1 MTGAGGGKGWQSM
14 TAFRPWFGN
23 PSAHAENG
31 KLVHPMLDGST
42 RGWVSFMN
50 ELCEMGTLAPDWFTI
65 DWETAKS
72 YMLQN
77 RLGALYYPA
86 ANLYLEIVR
95 SHDWDYSLASSW
107 EYLPDLPEGMKGT
120 AGGNAGYLWAI
131 PKSNVEGDQGKLLRI
146 LHIMD
151 AMCYGG
157 DCHFETVQGGGNEV
171 HDIDI
176 CVREYLEDGLSYCT
190 TPTEHPGFDGTYGT
204 TNLNLAPW
212 QTFGYTVKWQLE
224 YTPED
229 AGEDQKMYVD
239 KINNGKK
246 VIASYDRWPND
257 NLLSAVNINEI
268 APNLSEYE
276 LQQQYKFVTGERSMD
291 EWDDFVTE
299 WLNQG
304 GRDVLAAQAE
314 KLGVELPDEAK

>member
-1 MTGAGGGKGWQSM
+1 ML
-14 TAFRPWFGN
+14 FR
-23 PSAHAENG
+23 S
-31 KLVHPMLDGST
+31 
-42 RGWVSFMN
+42 
-50 ELCEMGTLAPDWFTI
+50 
-65 DWETAKS
+65 
-72 YMLQN
+72 
-77 RLGALYYPA
+77 
-86 ANLYLEIVR
+86 
-95 SHDWDYSLASSW
+95 
-107 EYLPDLPEGMKGT
+107 
-120 AGGNAGYLWAI
+120 
-131 PKSNVEGDQGKLLRI
+131 
-146 LHIMD
+146 
-151 AMCYGG
+151 
-157 DCHFETVQGGGNEV
+157 
-171 HDIDI
+171 
-176 CVREYLEDGLSYCT
+176 
-190 TPTEHPGFDGTYGT
+190 
-204 TNLNLAPW
+204 NLAPW

-314 KLGVELPDEAK
+314 KLGVELPDVAK